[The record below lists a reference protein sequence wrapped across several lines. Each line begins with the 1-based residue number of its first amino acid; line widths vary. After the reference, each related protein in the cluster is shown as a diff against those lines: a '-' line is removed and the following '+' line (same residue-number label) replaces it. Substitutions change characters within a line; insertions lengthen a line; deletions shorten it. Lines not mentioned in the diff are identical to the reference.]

1 MVTCSLLAYAAL
13 WDQLAAPS
21 VYKEQEIELGISTA
35 SCKSQE
41 ERWRHLSSAFEKT
54 KEIQTLILSDSKFW
68 KFSQHKESTVSI
80 YSDFITWLRPK
91 TFEYIFCIAAIFISI
106 VNFYCIRF
114 VWLGTLLRR
123 LYLSTASSLTH
134 KVLS

>member
-68 KFSQHKESTVSI
+68 KFSQHKESTVSM
-80 YSDFITWLRPK
+80 YSDFITWLRPNIK
-91 TFEYIFCIAAIFISI
+91 
-106 VNFYCIRF
+106 
-114 VWLGTLLRR
+114 L
-123 LYLSTASSLTH
+123 LSTFFVLQLYSYQSLTFIALDSCGLVH
-134 KVLS
+134 SCVVYI